1 MHARSAKIKTLK
13 LCVALLLVCMGC
25 STDNTANEN
34 CNFLLNLNV
43 STSLNLNLS
52 QYNQLTFPNNPVYVP
67 NEGNGGII
75 VNNTGT
81 GFVAFDAADPN
92 HIFSNCSVL
101 SIVGLEGVCGCEE
114 ANKYSLFTGQPLEN
128 PELRCGLKA
137 YVVESNGSTLFV
149 SSN

>member
-1 MHARSAKIKTLK
+1 MKFYT
-13 LCVALLLVCMGC
+13 VLLVIFMGC
-25 STDNTANEN
+25 SKDNNSDAN
-34 CNFLLNLNV
+34 CNFLANLNV
-43 STSLNLNLS
+43 STSLNINLS

-92 HIFSNCSVL
+92 HIFSDCSIL
-101 SIVGLEGVCGCEE
+101 SINGLEGVCGCDE

-128 PELRCGLKA
+128 TELRCGLKA
-137 YVVESNGSTLFV
+137 YFVES
-149 SSN
+149 SSNTLYISSN

>member
-1 MHARSAKIKTLK
+1 MLF
-13 LCVALLLVCMGC
+13 VCMGC
-25 STDNTANEN
+25 AKDNTTNEN

-43 STSLNLNLS
+43 SASLNLNLS

-81 GFVAFDAADPN
+81 GYVAFDAADPN
-92 HIFSNCSVL
+92 HVFSNCSVL
-101 SIVGLEGVCGCEE
+101 SIVGLEGVCGCDD

-128 PELRCGLKA
+128 PALRCGLKA

-149 SSN
+149 SN